1 MSTGDAG
8 FSRLSQVFAGIGLKS
23 EAVEPET
30 MVDQV
35 LPIQDKTLS
44 NNSLGNNNKF

>member
-8 FSRLSQVFAGIGLKS
+8 FPRLTPVFAGAGLNS
-23 EAVEPET
+23 EAVERET
-30 MVDQV
+30 MVDKV